1 MLNTTKV
8 ELGLIADPDM
18 YIFFE
23 KGARGGVSYICN
35 SQQSYDP
42 NQKSKHIMYL
52 DANNLYG
59 YAMLGFFPTD
69 GWKWIDP
76 KDSGLNK

>member
-1 MLNTTKV
+1 M
-8 ELGLIADPDM
+8 E
-18 YIFFE
+18 
-23 KGARGGVSYICN
+23 
-35 SQQSYDP
+35 SYDP
-42 NQKSKHIMYL
+42 NQKSKHIMYI